1 MHMFSKSN
9 RSVRLLSLLLSFL
22 CVSFSYAQSAKNIDS
37 AKVRNNAI
45 NAVAQLD
52 QNNHYTDFLTPADL
66 NELPVGLKRTVN
78 NITYK
83 IAISSAVFH
92 PTYAELT
99 VYAKVEIPQN
109 PGVLFFGISGLK
121 LSYEGGI
128 VGDAK
133 LALLGDIPIDF
144 NGGNGQVILKGGL
157 DLNNG
162 QAVEGLT
169 YITMDCKGFKEMGLA
184 ADVVFPRSLLIP
196 CAPNGDQIPGDKKV
210 TGSFSTVVSDWNDIL
225 VNINL
230 PKFQI
235 AKLKDIV
242 FTVANATFDF
252 SDKRNSPNVLFPTG
266 YEAQYISYPSPGM
279 WRGIY
284 IQNLDVMLPKAFA
297 KKNSKERISFGSN
310 NLIID
315 NNGVS
320 GSFYGKNIL
329 PYNEGSASGWQF
341 SVDQFNI
348 DLEAN
353 KLVGAGFKGTIGL
366 PVSDKDVD
374 ALNYE
379 AVITSDNKYWL
390 TVAPKDTID
399 FNLWQAKVSLF
410 KNSYIKLLIEDDQ
423 FLPEA
428 NLYGRLDIKAK
439 TKESSTKPLA
449 NFKGIEFKGLRLKT
463 VAPYLT
469 VEYFGYEGELSI
481 ANFPVSVSNIAL
493 TSTAMETNLAF
504 DLKVTLMDA
513 AFKADTRLNFSSSFV
528 QQDGLQKWKF
538 EKLTLSAIEINGADI
553 GGVKLD
559 GKIVLMENDP
569 IYGDGFGGGIKATF
583 KPLGGMELTVRAIFG
598 RKDFRYWFVDGK
610 IAFPN
615 GWPIAPPLNIEGFSG
630 GVYYRMSKISQN
642 VSSSTTSLM
651 PEYKPDVA
659 MGLGVKAGMLFNITK
674 KEVSQG
680 MVEFEMAFN
689 RNGGLSYIGLFG
701 SAKFMGAIPGL
712 TGVLEEA
719 SKTLAKVQDK
729 INDQLEG
736 LSDALKIDK
745 LDNIKKLVVN
755 DPQAA
760 AKDVPTTIDTSE
772 GFTGYLGI
780 SYDFQNSVF
789 HANFDIYINAAA
801 GLLRGIGA
809 NNRAGYAVLHFAP
822 KEWYI
827 YMGTPTDPIGV
838 QFGLGSFSLRTE
850 SYFMIGNKIPGSPP
864 PPSEVADILGV
875 DMRQLDYM
883 RDFNALGD
891 GKGFALGSRLSVSTG
906 DITFLI
912 LYANFKAGVGFDLM
926 LKEYPDAHCE
936 GSSSPIGI
944 NGWYANAQAY
954 AYLQGE
960 LGIKVN
966 LWFLKTRIPIIKAG
980 VAALLQAKLPN
991 PSWFRG
997 YIGVQYNVLGGLIK
1011 GRANFKVQLGNE
1023 CKIVNGGQENP
1034 VGINVISDMTPKAKD
1049 GVDVFAAPQ
1058 VALNF
1063 AVERDIP
1070 IIDETGSKTF
1080 RIKLEKFELT
1090 DNGKPIAGK
1099 LEWNAAKDAVSFI
1112 SSEIL
1117 PPNTAIKGYAK
1128 VSFVQLAGGSW
1139 QTVYMDGKKAEEEK
1153 IIEFKTGTAPESI
1166 PLTNIAYSWPVAEQR
1181 NFYKS
1186 ESNIGYVQLKRGQ
1199 TYLFN
1204 VEGFKQELNFKKKDG
1219 SLVAVKHYYDEANK
1233 AIRFDLPDVDL
1244 KSDYTIELISKSQ
1257 GSSTGLTSKTDLTT
1271 TTDGDT
1277 VAITNKQAQDVVR
1290 SDGGKLLLGY
1300 SFHSSLFGTFKQK
1313 VDGITSI
1320 QDLFGKISS
1329 DVIDLR
1335 KQVGTYEGFDL
1346 AELSGTSYTSDKPLL
1361 QPIALLDN
1369 NYYQQDIYPLNYQKY
1384 PVNGDI
1390 TLLRDTTN
1398 VGLVPVKA
1406 LPILLSYLS
1415 NVEQGNF
1422 DTQFVNQRMPYIYDL
1437 PNFYKTDFRDLQN
1450 QVVNRFLGTP
1460 SQSQY
1465 EWLING
1471 RFPFMHEG
1479 SYKVEYRFIL
1489 PDGKA
1494 GSTAIVNYNNP
1505 IK

>member
-1 MHMFSKSN
+1 MISN
-9 RSVRLLSLLLSFL
+9 SIRCVRLLSFIISFL
-22 CVSFSYAQSAKNIDS
+22 SVSFSYAQSSKKSDS
-37 AKVRNNAI
+37 ATVRNMAI

-66 NELPVGLKRTVN
+66 NELPVGLKLTLN

-99 VYAKVEIPQN
+99 VFAKVEIPQK

-133 LALLGDIPIDF
+133 LALLCDIPIEF
-144 NGGNGQVILKGGL
+144 NGGNGQVVLKGGL

-162 QAVEGLT
+162 QAVDGLT

-196 CAPNGDQIPGDKKV
+196 CAPNGDQITDPTKKV
-210 TGSFSTVVSDWNDIL
+210 TGSFNTVVSDWNDIL

-235 AKLKDIV
+235 AKLKDVV

-266 YEAQYISYPSPGM
+266 YEAQYMSYPSPGM

-284 IQNLDVMLPKAFA
+284 IQNLDVMLPKAFS
-297 KKNSKERISFGSN
+297 KKDSKDRISFGSN

-329 PYNEGSASGWQF
+329 PYNEGSASGWKF
-341 SVDQFNI
+341 SVDAFNI

-353 KLVGAGFKGTIGL
+353 KLVGAGFRGYIGL
-366 PVSDKDVD
+366 PVSDKETDQ
-374 ALNYE
+374 LSYE
-379 AVITSDNKYWL
+379 AVITADNKYWL
-390 TVAPKDTID
+390 TVAPKDSID
-399 FNLWQAKVSLF
+399 FNLWQAKVTLY
-410 KNSYIKLLIEDDQ
+410 KNSSIKLLVDNDR

-469 VEYFGYEGELSI
+469 VEYFGYEGELSV
-481 ANFPVSVSNIAL
+481 AGFPVSVGNIAL
-493 TSTAMETNLAF
+493 TSTGVETNLAF

-513 AFKADTRLNFSSSFV
+513 GFKADTRLNFAASFD
-528 QQDGLQKWKF
+528 QQGGLQKWKF
-538 EKLTLSAIEINGADI
+538 KKLGLSAIEIKGADI
-553 GGVKLD
+553 GGIKLD
-559 GKIVLMENDP
+559 GKVVLMEDDP
-569 IYGDGFGGGIKATF
+569 IYGNGFGGGIKATF
-583 KPLGGMELTVRAIFG
+583 KPLGGMDITVRAIFG

-615 GWPIAPPLNIEGFSG
+615 GWPIAPPLNAEGFVG

-642 VSSSTTSLM
+642 VNSSSTELM
-651 PEYKPDVA
+651 PEYKPDAA
-659 MGLGVKAGMLFNITK
+659 MGLGVKAGLMFNVTK
-674 KEVSQG
+674 KEVAQG

-689 RNGGLSYIGLFG
+689 RNGGLNYIGLFG
-701 SAKFMGAIPGL
+701 SAKFMGAIS
-712 TGVLEEA
+712 GVTDVLGRAGEV
-719 SKTLAKVQDK
+719 LAKVQDK
-729 INDQLEG
+729 VEENLKG

-745 LDNIKKLVVN
+745 LDKLQKIVVD

-760 AKDVPTTIDTSE
+760 ARNVPAKVDFSE
-772 GFTGYLGI
+772 GLGAFVGI
-780 SYDFQNSVF
+780 SYDFANSTF
-789 HANFDIYINAAA
+789 HANFDIYINAAK
-801 GLLRGIGA
+801 GLLRGVGA

-822 KEWYI
+822 KEWYV
-827 YMGTPTDPIGV
+827 YMGTPTDPVGI
-838 QFGLGSFSLRTE
+838 QFGLGSFSLKTE
-850 SYFMIGNKIPGSPP
+850 SYIMLGTKIPGSPP
-864 PPSEVADILGV
+864 PPREVADILGV
-875 DMRQLDYM
+875 DMRELDYM
-883 RDFNALGD
+883 RDLNALGD
-891 GKGFALGSRLSVSTG
+891 GKGFALGSRLSISTG

-926 LKEYPDAHCE
+926 LKQYPDARCE
-936 GSSSPIGI
+936 GSSGPIGI

-966 LWFLKTRIPIIKAG
+966 LWFLKARIPIIKAG
-980 VAALLQAKLPN
+980 VAALVQAKLPN
-991 PSWFRG
+991 PTWFRG
-997 YIGVQYNVLGGLIK
+997 YLGVQYNVLGGLIK
-1011 GRANFKVQLGNE
+1011 GRANFKVQLGDE

-1034 VGINVISDMTPKAKD
+1034 VGINVIADMSPKTKD

-1063 AVERDIP
+1063 AVDRDIP
-1070 IIDETGSKTF
+1070 IIDESGSKTF
-1080 RIKLEKFELT
+1080 RVKLEKFVLT
-1090 DNGKPIAGK
+1090 ENGKPIAGK
-1099 LEWNAAKDAVSFI
+1099 LEWNTGKDAVSFL
-1112 SSEIL
+1112 STEIL
-1117 PPNTAIKGYAK
+1117 PPNTTIKAYAK
-1128 VSFVQLAGGSW
+1128 VSFIQLVGGNW

-1153 IIEFKTGTAPESI
+1153 SIEFKTGTAPETI

-1199 TYLFN
+1199 TYLFK
-1204 VEGFKQELNFKKKDG
+1204 VEGFKQELNFKTDKG
-1219 SLVAVKHYYDEANK
+1219 STVLAKHYYDEANRT
-1233 AIRFDLPDVDL
+1233 IRFDIPAVEFN
-1244 KSDYTIELISKSQ
+1244 SNYTFELVSKSQ
-1257 GSSTGLTSKTDLTT
+1257 GATKGS
-1271 TTDGDT
+1271 T
-1277 VAITNKQAQDVVR
+1277 VAVQTNTTENGDVSEITNKQAQDVIR
-1290 SDGGKLLLGY
+1290 ADGGKVLLGY
-1300 SFHSSLFGTFKQK
+1300 SFRSSAFGTFKEK
-1313 VDGITSI
+1313 VEGITST
-1320 QDLFGKISS
+1320 QDLFGKVSS

-1335 KQVGTYEGFDL
+1335 KQVSNYEPFDL
-1346 AELSGTSYTSDKPLL
+1346 AELSGTTYTNDKPLL

-1369 NYYQQDIYPLNYQKY
+1369 SYYQQDILPLNYQKY
-1384 PVNGDI
+1384 PLAGDI
-1390 TLLRDTTN
+1390 TLLRDTSDL
-1398 VGLVPVKA
+1398 GLAPVKA

-1422 DTQFVNQRMPYIYDL
+1422 SSQFVSQRMPYIYNL
-1437 PNFYKTDFRDLQN
+1437 TSIYKADFTDLQN

-1460 SQSQY
+1460 EQSQY

-1471 RFPFMHEG
+1471 RFPFMREG
-1479 SYKVEYRFIL
+1479 SYKVQYRFIL